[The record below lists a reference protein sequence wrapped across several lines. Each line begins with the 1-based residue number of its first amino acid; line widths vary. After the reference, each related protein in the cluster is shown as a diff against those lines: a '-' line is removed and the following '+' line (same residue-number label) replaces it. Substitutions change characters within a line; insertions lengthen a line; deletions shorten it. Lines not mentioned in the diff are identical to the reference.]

1 MSRDYEDIPT
11 PDMFKR
17 VFEDSKEG
25 AAILEY
31 LIRRF
36 CRPAVT
42 KGGIDA
48 ILQTFSN
55 DGARQVPE
63 YIVAKI
69 NQANGVNQDEP
80 IEGD

>member
-1 MSRDYEDIPT
+1 MTHRHGDPT
-11 PDMFKR
+11 PDMFQR
-17 VFEDSKEG
+17 VFEESREG
-25 AAILEY
+25 AAVLDY

-48 ILQTFSN
+48 VLQTYRN

-63 YIVAKI
+63 FIVAMI
-69 NQANGVNQDEP
+69 NQANGVTHDEP
-80 IEGD
+80 HEGD